1 MNGARTAYRALV
13 FLTLGLIAVQFFL
26 AGIGVF
32 GDEGKTGDDFDPHR
46 ALGNVLLLVSLIM
59 LILAAVGRLGRPL
72 LPMTGAL
79 FVLMFIQGILAGVG
93 EDTQVVGAF
102 HVLNALVLFTLV
114 YHLFQAVRDGVPA
127 AAEPAGAPP
136 STL

>member
-1 MNGARTAYRALV
+1 MNGARKAYRVLV
-13 FLTLGLIAVQFFL
+13 FLLLGLIAVQFFL
-26 AGIGVF
+26 AGLGVF

-46 ALGNVLLLVSLIM
+46 ALGNILLLITLIM

-79 FVLMFIQGILAGVG
+79 FVLMFIQGLLAGIG

-102 HVLNALVLFTLV
+102 HVLNALVLVGLV
-114 YHLFQAVRDGVPA
+114 FHLFQAVRDGVPGDA
-127 AAEPAGAPP
+127 PSGAPP
-136 STL
+136 STVG

>member
-1 MNGARTAYRALV
+1 MNGARKAYRVLV
-13 FLTLGLIAVQFFL
+13 FLLLALIAVQFFL

-32 GDEGKTGDDFDPHR
+32 GDGGKTSDDYDPHR
-46 ALGNVLLLVSLIM
+46 GLGNGLVLIALVM

-79 FVLMFIQGILAGVG
+79 FVLMFIQGILGG
-93 EDTQVVGAF
+93 IGDDSQIVGAF

-114 YHLFQAVRDGVPA
+114 FHLFQAVRRGVPEA
-127 AAEPAGAPP
+127 AAGGGPP
-136 STL
+136 STLS

>member
-102 HVLNALVLFTLV
+102 HVVNALVLFTLV